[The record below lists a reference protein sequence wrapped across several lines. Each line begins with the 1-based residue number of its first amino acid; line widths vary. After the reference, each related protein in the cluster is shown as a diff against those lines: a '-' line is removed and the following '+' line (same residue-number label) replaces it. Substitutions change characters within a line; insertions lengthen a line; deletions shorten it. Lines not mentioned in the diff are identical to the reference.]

1 MLWLEGWR
9 LGGGGGAWSNG
20 AGWPYPDNRHSQS
33 GPIINT
39 QVLTGGSRSC
49 NTTAISG
56 LRNGGGMQGKW
67 EKGEWLGGQWGGGLR
82 STVPYTAA
90 GCCSPDRFYGHC
102 PRSGPQPPTPRF
114 QLMALPVWVK
124 RQLESWSFATCE
136 EGAINKHL
144 AIERWWAALLC
155 LPVSFSAQSIRSIT
169 LIFVCV
175 GISHCRSLWAQIA
188 GLRFSY

>member
-1 MLWLEGWR
+1 MGEGCR
-9 LGGGGGAWSNG
+9 
-20 AGWPYPDNRHSQS
+20 
-33 GPIINT
+33 
-39 QVLTGGSRSC
+39 GSERKE
-49 NTTAISG
+49 ND
-56 LRNGGGMQGKW
+56 W
-67 EKGEWLGGQWGGGLR
+67 GGQWGGGLR

-136 EGAINKHL
+136 EGAINRHL

-155 LPVSFSAQSIRSIT
+155 LSVSFSAQSIRSIT

-175 GISHCRSLWAQIA
+175 EISHCWGHWTQIA
-188 GLRFSY
+188 GFYIFLIKKYLVFFLTFWRKLICQY